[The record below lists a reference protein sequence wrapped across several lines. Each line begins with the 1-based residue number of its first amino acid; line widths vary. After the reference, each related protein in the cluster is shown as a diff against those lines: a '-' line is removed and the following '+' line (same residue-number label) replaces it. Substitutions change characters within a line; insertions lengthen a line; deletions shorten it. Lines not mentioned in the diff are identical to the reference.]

1 MLCHTLENINVTYM
15 CYPTSTG
22 MVRKVIAI
30 SHISQV
36 MTCYVILRDY
46 IMVFCLSPEVSTR
59 DPIISLRTLARG
71 LIMVEG

>member
-1 MLCHTLENINVTYM
+1 MLCHTLEDINMTYM

-30 SHISQV
+30 THISQV
-36 MTCYVILRDY
+36 MPCFVILRVY
-46 IMVFCLSPEVSTR
+46 LMVFWLSPEVSTR
-59 DPIISLRTLARG
+59 DPIISLRTIARG